1 MGMANSRISQ
11 ETGDALRG
19 PAYTLHGVKPNGAN
33 QGANTENCLCVTTT
47 NFYHSSELCT
57 LIPIL
62 LTKIHRS

>member
-1 MGMANSRISQ
+1 MGMANSSVSQ
-11 ETGDALRG
+11 ETGDTLRG

-33 QGANTENCLCVTTT
+33 QGASPENFLCSS
-47 NFYHSSELCT
+47 NFHHSNELCT